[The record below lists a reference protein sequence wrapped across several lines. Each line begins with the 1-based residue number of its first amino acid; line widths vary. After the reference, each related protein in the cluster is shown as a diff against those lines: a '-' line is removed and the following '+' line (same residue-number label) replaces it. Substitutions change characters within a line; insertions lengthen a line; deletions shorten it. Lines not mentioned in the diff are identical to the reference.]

1 MIELLIIDYYPL
13 ISFMKLRN
21 KTTIKDHFSV
31 IQDPRIER
39 TKRHL
44 LIDIITITICAV
56 ISGAETWNDIELFG
70 KCQYK
75 WFKKFLRLTN
85 GIPSHDTFNRV
96 FAQLEPEELQNCF
109 LKWVK
114 SISSLTE
121 GDIVAIDGKTLRH
134 SYDKNNGQSAIVMV
148 SAWAKKNG
156 LVLGQRKVDK
166 KSNEITAI
174 PELLKVLSLKG
185 AIVTL
190 DAMGCQKNIV
200 AQIVAKEADYVIT
213 LKKNQGGL
221 YQRVDDLFK
230 EALSSPENPD
240 RYSYYIPEESGHGR
254 GEIRRYQVLNN
265 IQNLVDPNEEWKKLN
280 SLCRVQYSRTLKNG
294 KTKLETRYF
303 ITSLSHKAE
312 QLSHSIRGH
321 WSIENNLHWVLD
333 VEFSEDDSR
342 IRKDNAPEN
351 LAIIR
356 HIALN
361 VLNQDKSEQGS
372 IRSKRNRAGWDNEYL
387 ENILTN
393 L

>member
-1 MIELLIIDYYPL
+1 
-13 ISFMKLRN
+13 MKLRN

>member
-1 MIELLIIDYYPL
+1 
-13 ISFMKLRN
+13 MKLRN

-254 GEIRRYQVLNN
+254 GEI
-265 IQNLVDPNEEWKKLN
+265 
-280 SLCRVQYSRTLKNG
+280 TG
-294 KTKLETRYF
+294 
-303 ITSLSHKAE
+303 
-312 QLSHSIRGH
+312 
-321 WSIENNLHWVLD
+321 
-333 VEFSEDDSR
+333 
-342 IRKDNAPEN
+342 
-351 LAIIR
+351 
-356 HIALN
+356 
-361 VLNQDKSEQGS
+361 
-372 IRSKRNRAGWDNEYL
+372 
-387 ENILTN
+387 
-393 L
+393 